1 MTTKNSV
8 FEGFRPDNSALLL
21 IDHQIGT
28 MQLIKT
34 QPLAHVKQLT
44 IALAKAAA
52 VLRMPVVLT
61 SSQETLFQGPLL
73 PELKGYCPKP
83 LRRGSNER
91 VSSMP
96 GLTQTSSGRS
106 RPRGGKI

>member
-8 FEGFRPDNSALLL
+8 FEIFRPDNSALLL

-52 VLRMPVVLT
+52 VLRHRASAARR
-61 SSQETLFQGPLL
+61 SS
-73 PELKGYCPKP
+73 
-83 LRRGSNER
+83 S
-91 VSSMP
+91 
-96 GLTQTSSGRS
+96 RS
-106 RPRGGKI
+106 RPP